1 MIKVIQS
8 LIMAYEEIVAVG
20 HPLIP
25 NSIKKNIIF
34 PLILLFFLPTSEIIE
49 TRLFVLLNLLSR
61 VSNMM

>member
-1 MIKVIQS
+1 
-8 LIMAYEEIVAVG
+8 MAYEEIVAVG
-20 HPLIP
+20 HQLIP

-34 PLILLFFLPTSEIIE
+34 PLILLFFLPTSEMIE